1 MSNYE
6 HQCGYCGGQVAPSTA
21 PVVDEV
27 RGHRVTIRDLLH
39 GVCAGCGEEY
49 FEGESLAKLD
59 AEYSR
64 QVRAAEGLLQ
74 PAEIRAIRESLGM
87 TQARFEQLLGVGPK
101 TVVRWE
107 SGTVYQSKAV
117 DRLIRLVGAV
127 PEAAVYLRELG
138 TPQKPVRA

>member
-1 MSNYE
+1 MSDYR
-6 HQCGYCGGQVAPSTA
+6 HTCGVCGGRVEPSMA

-27 RGHRVTIRDLLH
+27 RGHRITVTNLLH
-39 GVCAGCGEEY
+39 GLCGDCGEEY
-49 FEGESLAKLD
+49 FEGRELQILD

-64 QVRAAEGLLQ
+64 QARVAEGLLQ
-74 PAEIRAIRESLGM
+74 PSEIRAIRESLGM

-107 SGTVYQSKAV
+107 NGTVFQSKAV

-127 PEAAVYLRELG
+127 PEAVTYLRDLG
-138 TPQKPVRA
+138 VPQKPARA